1 MHVLI
6 VYAHQEQLS
15 FSCALKDMAVSVLES
30 QGHSVEVSDLYAQH
44 FNPVASR
51 EDFTT
56 LSDPHYIN
64 YMLEQRTAAEHG
76 YFSQDIR
83 AEQDKV
89 RRADLI
95 MFHFP
100 VWWFS
105 VPAILKGW
113 FDRVFVTGVTWN
125 FGHIYDAGLLKGKK
139 AMLVVTT
146 GGGEDL
152 YQIGGAHKATIL
164 QILHPVQH
172 GTLRF
177 CAMEVLPPFVAF
189 GIFQAGEEGRKKYLE
204 EFRIRLSTL
213 ETTLPMDFLNKSHD

>member
-1 MHVLI
+1 MNILI
-6 VYAHQEQLS
+6 VYAHEEQHS
-15 FSCALKDMAVSVLES
+15 FSCALKDGAVSVLRS
-30 QGHSVEVSDLYAQH
+30 QGHTVEVSDLYAQH

-56 LSDPHYIN
+56 VSDKQYIN

-83 AEQDKV
+83 SEQEKV
-89 RRADLI
+89 LHADLI

-105 VPAILKGW
+105 APAILKGW
-113 FDRVFVTGVTWN
+113 FDRVFATGVTWN

-152 YQIGGAHKATIL
+152 YQNSGAHKATIL
-164 QILHPVQH
+164 QILHPILH

-177 CAMEVLPPFVAF
+177 CAMDVLPPFVAF

-204 EFRIRLSTL
+204 EFRVRLSSL
-213 ETTLPMDFLNKSHD
+213 ETTPPMEFSPICL

>member
-1 MHVLI
+1 MNLLI
-6 VYAHQEQLS
+6 VYAHEEQNS
-15 FSCALKDMAVSVLES
+15 FSCALKDVAVSVLRS
-30 QGHSVEVSDLYAQH
+30 RGHTVEVSDLYAQH

-56 LSDPHYIN
+56 LSDKQYIN

-76 YFSQDIR
+76 YFSQDIC
-83 AEQDKV
+83 AEQEKV

-105 VPAILKGW
+105 APAILKGW
-113 FDRVFVTGVTWN
+113 FDRVFATGVTWN
-125 FGHIYDAGLLKGKK
+125 FGHIYDTGLLKGKK

-152 YQIGGAHKATIL
+152 YQNRGAHKATIL
-164 QILHPVQH
+164 QILHPIMH
-172 GTLRF
+172 GTLHF
-177 CAMEVLPPFVAF
+177 CAMDVLPPFVAF
-189 GIFQAGEEGRKKYLE
+189 GIFQAGEEGRKNYLE
-204 EFRIRLSTL
+204 AFRVLLSSI
-213 ETTLPMDFLNKSHD
+213 ETTPPIEFSSLCP

>member
-1 MHVLI
+1 MHILI
-6 VYAHQEQLS
+6 VYAHQEQHS
-15 FSCALKDMAVSVLES
+15 FSCALKDMAVSALGS

-56 LSDPHYIN
+56 LSDTRYIN

-76 YFSQDIR
+76 FFSEDIR
-83 AEQDKV
+83 AEQEKV
-89 RRADLI
+89 LHADLI

-100 VWWFS
+100 IWWFS
-105 VPAILKGW
+105 APAILKGW
-113 FDRVFVTGVTWN
+113 FDRVFATGVTWN
-125 FGHIYDAGLLKGKK
+125 FGSIYDSGLLKGKK

-152 YQIGGAHKATIL
+152 YQERGAHKATIQ
-164 QILHPVQH
+164 QILHPILH

-177 CAMEVLPPFVAF
+177 CALDVLPPFVAY
-189 GIFQAGEEGRKKYLE
+189 GIFQAGEDGRKKYLE
-204 EFRIRLSTL
+204 GFRARLSSVEKTA
-213 ETTLPMDFLNKSHD
+213 PMEFSSLCR